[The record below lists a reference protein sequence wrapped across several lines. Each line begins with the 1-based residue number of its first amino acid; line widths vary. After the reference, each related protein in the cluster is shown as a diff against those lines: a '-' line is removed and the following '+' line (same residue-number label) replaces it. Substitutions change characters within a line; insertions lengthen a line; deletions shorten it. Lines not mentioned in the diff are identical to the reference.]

1 VTSKSI
7 DHFAKMA
14 FLNDRDWL
22 LAHVRY
28 SKDDGGKT
36 TEMME
41 CFQEA
46 RLRAEK
52 VLQVLAPGND
62 GTDAEL
68 RRKWPELRKIS
79 TVVDCVEMFCHSLTR
94 YACEVLPYRS
104 HLVSRQ
110 LKKAEDKR
118 EERSLDE
125 LERQRKQL
133 EEQQEHYRQQLG
145 FDEFSAAVGGE
156 EGLREALA
164 AKADAHDQRPTAAAA
179 EATPTES
186 SPVEAAAVEEV
197 AEEEINMPTQQEAVD
212 CMRRVLGLAEILG
225 DSGLICRTLVLLAD
239 WHETRIAKWH
249 GNSTI
254 ADPAEAKRLR
264 VHLTMVQE
272 QLGFRVDEDCPI
284 CLESLE
290 LDDADMEEFS
300 SSDGFANA
308 VGGGATGATAS
319 LAPMT
324 VGAASSGAAAGAAAD
339 GSVHTLSSG
348 QPGNSAG
355 DLASE
360 GNFDVLTTAL
370 RKRPGVFVLND
381 CFHRFHVYC
390 LDKYHLEL
398 AKKNAMMLK
407 CPVCRTTL

>member
-1 VTSKSI
+1 LLTS
-7 DHFAKMA
+7 
-14 FLNDRDWL
+14 
-22 LAHVRY
+22 Y

-46 RLRAEK
+46 RIRAEK
-52 VLQVLAPGND
+52 VLQILAPGND
-62 GTDAEL
+62 STDAEL

-79 TVVDCVEMFCHSLTR
+79 TVVDCVEMFCQSLTR

-104 HLVSRQ
+104 HVVARQ
-110 LKKAEDKR
+110 LKKAEEKR

-125 LERQRKQL
+125 LERQRRQL
-133 EEQQEHYRQQLG
+133 EEQQERYRQQLD
-145 FDEFSAAVGGE
+145 FDDFSAAVGGE

-164 AKADAHDQRPTAAAA
+164 AKAEARDVTYAA
-179 EATPTES
+179 EQSSDTGSAGVAVPESATEQ
-186 SPVEAAAVEEV
+186 ADK
-197 AEEEINMPTQQEAVD
+197 EIQTPSQQEAVD

-249 GNSTI
+249 GDSTI
-254 ADPAEAKRLR
+254 ADAAEAKRLR

-272 QLGFRVDEDCPI
+272 QLGFRVDEECPI
-284 CLESLE
+284 CLEPLE
-290 LDDADMEEFS
+290 ADVDEECS
-300 SSDGFANA
+300 AAGDSFAHA
-308 VGGGATGATAS
+308 IGGGVTGATAS
-319 LAPMT
+319 LTPMT
-324 VGAASSGAAAGAAAD
+324 VGATSSALVAAAAD
-339 GSVHTLSSG
+339 DPTSTHTLSSG

-355 DLASE
+355 NLASE

-370 RKRPGVFVLND
+370 KKGPGVFVLND

>member
-1 VTSKSI
+1 
-7 DHFAKMA
+7 MA

-46 RLRAEK
+46 RIRAEK
-52 VLQVLAPGND
+52 VLQILAPGND
-62 GTDAEL
+62 STDAEL

-79 TVVDCVEMFCHSLTR
+79 TVVDCVEMFCQSLTR

-104 HLVSRQ
+104 HVVARQ
-110 LKKAEDKR
+110 LKKAEEKR

-125 LERQRKQL
+125 LERQRRQL
-133 EEQQEHYRQQLG
+133 EEQQERYRQQLD
-145 FDEFSAAVGGE
+145 FDDFSAAVGGE

-164 AKADAHDQRPTAAAA
+164 AKAEARDDTYAA
-179 EATPTES
+179 EQS
-186 SPVEAAAVEEV
+186 SDTGSTGAAVPQSATEQ
-197 AEEEINMPTQQEAVD
+197 ADKEIQAPSQQEAVD

-249 GNSTI
+249 GDSTI
-254 ADPAEAKRLR
+254 ADAAEAKRLR

-272 QLGFRVDEDCPI
+272 QLGFRVDEECPI
-284 CLESLE
+284 CLEPLE
-290 LDDADMEEFS
+290 ADVDEECS
-300 SSDGFANA
+300 AAGDSFAHA
-308 VGGGATGATAS
+308 IGGGVTGATAS
-319 LAPMT
+319 LTPMT
-324 VGAASSGAAAGAAAD
+324 VGATSSALVAAAAD
-339 GSVHTLSSG
+339 DPTSTHTLSSG

-355 DLASE
+355 NLASE

-370 RKRPGVFVLND
+370 KKGPGVFVLND

>member
-1 VTSKSI
+1 
-7 DHFAKMA
+7 MA

-41 CFQEA
+41 CFVEA
-46 RLRAEK
+46 RNRAEK
-52 VLQVLAPGND
+52 VLSVLAPANGPD
-62 GTDAEL
+62 DAEL

-79 TVVDCVEMFCHSLTR
+79 TVVDCVEMFCQSLTR

-104 HLVSRQ
+104 HMSAKKLRKTDLQQKVRTAEELQRQ
-110 LKKAEDKR
+110 
-118 EERSLDE
+118 
-125 LERQRKQL
+125 QQQL
-133 EEQQEHYRQQLG
+133 EQQQQHFQEQLD
-145 FDEFSAAVGGE
+145 FDEFSAAMGGE
-156 EGLREALA
+156 EGLQNSISANSVSQTAQSEFS
-164 AKADAHDQRPTAAAA
+164 TSTGAAAGSAA
-179 EATPTES
+179 EE
-186 SPVEAAAVEEV
+186 VEEEDDERI
-197 AEEEINMPTQQEAVD
+197 AAPSQQEAVD

-225 DSGLICRTLVLLAD
+225 DTGLICRTLVLLAN

-272 QLGFRVDEDCPI
+272 QIGFRVDEECPI
-284 CLESLE
+284 CLEPLE
-290 LDDADMEEFS
+290 VEEEEGSVADS
-300 SSDGFANA
+300 WAHSI
-308 VGGGATGATAS
+308 GGGATGATAS
-319 LAPMT
+319 LPPAPMT
-324 VGAASSGAAAGAAAD
+324 VGFDSSATD
-339 GSVHTLSSG
+339 DSTHELSSG
-348 QPGNSAG
+348 QPGMTAAN
-355 DLASE
+355 LASE
-360 GNFDVLTTAL
+360 GNFDVLTTKL
-370 RKRPGVFVLND
+370 KKGPGVFVLGD

-407 CPVCRTTL
+407 CPVCRNTQ

>member
-1 VTSKSI
+1 
-7 DHFAKMA
+7 MA

-46 RLRAEK
+46 RMRAEK
-52 VLQVLAPGND
+52 VLQILAPGND
-62 GTDAEL
+62 ATDAEL

-79 TVVDCVEMFCHSLTR
+79 TVVDCVEMFCQSLTR

-104 HLVSRQ
+104 HVVARQ
-110 LKKAEDKR
+110 LKKAEDQR

-125 LERQRKQL
+125 LERQRRQL
-133 EEQQEHYRQQLG
+133 EEQRERYRQQLD
-145 FDEFSAAVGGE
+145 FDEFSAALGGE
-156 EGLREALA
+156 EGLRETLAAKKADVQEVVSNAAPSSDTGPAGVALA
-164 AKADAHDQRPTAAAA
+164 AKAM
-179 EATPTES
+179 
-186 SPVEAAAVEEV
+186 EE
-197 AEEEINMPTQQEAVD
+197 AEEEIAAPSQQEAVD

-249 GNSTI
+249 GDSTI
-254 ADPAEAKRLR
+254 ADAAEAKRLR

-290 LDDADMEEFS
+290 IDEVDEEGGAAGDS
-300 SSDGFANA
+300 FAHA
-308 VGGGATGATAS
+308 IGGGATGATAS
-319 LAPMT
+319 LSPMT
-324 VGAASSGAAAGAAAD
+324 VGATSSAGAAMAD
-339 GSVHTLSSG
+339 DDSASTHTLSSG

-355 DLASE
+355 NLASE

>member
-1 VTSKSI
+1 
-7 DHFAKMA
+7 MA

-46 RLRAEK
+46 RVRAEK
-52 VLQVLAPGND
+52 VLSVLAPGNEAD
-62 GTDAEL
+62 DAEL
-68 RRKWPELRKIS
+68 RRKWPELKKIP
-79 TVVDCVEMFCHSLTR
+79 TVVDCVEMFCQSLTR
-94 YACEVLPYRS
+94 CACEVLPYRS
-104 HLVSRQ
+104 HLAAKNVRKTDLQQKEHTS
-110 LKKAEDKR
+110 E
-118 EERSLDE
+118 E
-125 LERQRKQL
+125 LEQQRHQL
-133 EEQQEHYRQQLG
+133 EQQQNHYQEQLL
-145 FDEFSAAVGGE
+145 FDDFSAAVGGE
-156 EGLREALA
+156 EGLQEVHR
-164 AKADAHDQRPTAAAA
+164 AKPESASTGAGSGAAAA
-179 EATPTES
+179 AFLEDR
-186 SPVEAAAVEEV
+186 VEDDEIAA
-197 AEEEINMPTQQEAVD
+197 PSQQEAVD
-212 CMRRVLGLAEILG
+212 LMRRVLGLAEIMG
-225 DSGLICRTLVLLAD
+225 DTGLICRTLVQLAD

-264 VHLTMVQE
+264 VHLSMVQE
-272 QLGFRVDEDCPI
+272 QLGSRVDEDCPI
-284 CLESLE
+284 CLEALE
-290 LDDADMEEFS
+290 MDENIGDSAES
-300 SSDGFANA
+300 WANS

-319 LAPMT
+319 LAP
-324 VGAASSGAAAGAAAD
+324 AALDAPGPVSTHD
-339 GSVHTLSSG
+339 LSSG
-348 QPGNSAG
+348 QPGNSAAN
-355 DLASE
+355 LASE

-370 RKRPGVFVLND
+370 RRRPGVFVLSD

>member
-1 VTSKSI
+1 
-7 DHFAKMA
+7 MA

-46 RLRAEK
+46 RARAEK
-52 VLQVLAPGND
+52 VLSILAPGND
-62 GTDAEL
+62 ATDAEL

-79 TVVDCVEMFCHSLTR
+79 TVVDCVEMFCQSLTR

-104 HLVSRQ
+104 HMYARPKTARAVSHYDQ
-110 LKKAEDKR
+110 

-125 LERQRKQL
+125 LEKQ
-133 EEQQEHYRQQLG
+133 RQQLELQRQHYQRELA
-145 FDEFSAAVGGE
+145 FEDFSAAVGGE
-156 EGLREALA
+156 EGLQETLA
-164 AKADAHDQRPTAAAA
+164 QKAELACQPEVTIAEDGAASAQDVSD
-179 EATPTES
+179 EDSTPAPS
-186 SPVEAAAVEEV
+186 
-197 AEEEINMPTQQEAVD
+197 QQEAVD

-249 GNSTI
+249 GDSTI

-272 QLGFRVDEDCPI
+272 QIGFRVDEDCPI

-290 LDDADMEEFS
+290 MDDEEFMELAS
-300 SSDGFANA
+300 GDSWANSI
-308 VGGGATGATAS
+308 GGGATGATAS
-319 LAPMT
+319 MAPMT
-324 VGAASSGAAAGAAAD
+324 AGYTEAGATSAAD
-339 GSVHTLSSG
+339 EDAERTHTLSSG
-348 QPGNSAG
+348 QPGNSAAN
-355 DLASE
+355 LASE
-360 GNFDVLTTAL
+360 GNFDVLTTTL
-370 RKRPGVFVLND
+370 KKRPGVFVLND

-398 AKKNAMMLK
+398 AKRNAMMLK